1 MTSASGS
8 ANQSLTPISRDEFK
22 ARRDRVMQA
31 LEGSVGLLYAGEPKG
46 ETFECDACFA
56 YLTGVT
62 NEPGAALL
70 LDPKGENPDRR
81 AVLFLKSRDPEMEAW
96 EGYRDPINSAL
107 KERHGFTA
115 VMRLPSLPT
124 LFTNAARLSKRG
136 SCLHPFGRFGGAAS
150 PDLAAFRKMG
160 EVIPGFAIE
169 DRTHVLAKARA
180 IKSDAELA
188 LMKAAMRATHAGH
201 AAAARAMRPG
211 TTEAHVQRALTRAFE
226 DAGADGHA
234 YHPIVGTGPNS
245 CVLHYNANNAPI
257 LENQMLCLDA
267 GAKVKGYCADVTRT
281 FPTSGKFTDR
291 QRDIYNLVLEAMEAS
306 IAMVKPGVS
315 MHEVNAATLAVFKK
329 AGVLD
334 FYLHGIGHHLGME
347 THDITPDGPLQP
359 GMVITVE
366 PGLYLAAE
374 AIGVRIED
382 DILVTQNGYENLTR
396 DIPKTAKDVEQM
408 VG

>member
-1 MTSASGS
+1 MTSSTPAVNP
-8 ANQSLTPISRDEFK
+8 APISRDEFQ
-22 ARRDRVMQA
+22 ARRERVMQA
-31 LEGSVGLLYAGEPKG
+31 LEGSVGLVFAGEQKG
-46 ETFECDACFA
+46 EDFACDPCFA
-56 YLTGVT
+56 YLTGIT
-62 NEPGAALL
+62 SEPGAALL

-81 AVLFLKSRDPEMEAW
+81 CVLFLKSRDPELEAW
-96 EGYRDPINSAL
+96 DGYRDPINAAL
-107 KERHGFTA
+107 KERHGFTT
-115 VMRLPSLPT
+115 VMRLPSLPM
-124 LFTNAARLSKRG
+124 LFTNAARLRKRV
-136 SCLHPFGRFGGAAS
+136 SCLMPLGKFGGSAS

-160 EVIPGFAIE
+160 EVIPGLAI
-169 DRTHVLAKARA
+169 DDKTNVLASMRA
-180 IKSDAELA
+180 IKSEAELG
-188 LMKAAMRATHAGH
+188 LMKAAMHATHLGH

-211 TTEAHVQRALTRAFE
+211 TTEAHVQRVLTRAFE

-234 YHPIVGTGPNS
+234 YGPIVGTGANS
-245 CVLHYNANNAPI
+245 CVLHYRANNAPI
-257 LENQMLCLDA
+257 LANQVLCLDA

-281 FPTSGKFTDR
+281 FPVSGKFTDR
-291 QRDIYNLVLEAMEAS
+291 QRDVYNLVLEAMEAS
-306 IAMVKPGVS
+306 IAAVKPGVF

-329 AGVLD
+329 ANMLD
-334 FYLHGIGHHLGME
+334 SYLHGIGHQLGLE